1 MKLESTI
8 SKLLA
13 NKTVLYVVSIIATLN
28 IIGYIFYGNLT
39 AVLYFIILALLVSY
53 FSKNMIVILLT
64 PLIFVN
70 LFVNGQQQLRNVE
83 GMENNDTK
91 TADTTPVQTATT
103 TPVNDQSQNE
113 EPLMSSTSTEMDVSP
128 SSSESFKNKK
138 SNNKLDYAG
147 TLKDTYESLNQFLNK
162 EGMEALTNDTKAL
175 MEEQKKLAETM
186 QGLGPII
193 QSFGPMMEN
202 MKGIMGGMNSGEGG
216 LGNMENIQGMMK
228 TLSGIL
234 PKSAANVS
242 SNVE

>member
-13 NKTVLYVVSIIATLN
+13 NKTVLYVVSIISTLN

-83 GMENNDTK
+83 GMENNETTNADTK
-91 TADTTPVQTATT
+91 TVQTATT
-103 TPVNDQSQNE
+103 TPVNNQNDE
-113 EPLMSSTSTEMDVSP
+113 SVMSSTSTSTEMDVSP

-186 QGLGPII
+186 QGLGPVL

-202 MKGIMGGMNSGEGG
+202 MKGIMGGLNGEGG

-228 TLSGIL
+228 SLSGIL
-234 PKSAANVS
+234 PKPAANA
-242 SNVE
+242 NVE